1 MSNDELIRT
10 RNRGSRIARSCSRVS
25 PTAAPEC
32 IAHSGLAKVRNV
44 SCHQAMHKHLRRL
57 DRIWLDSPIYFITV
71 CTKDRRAMLAREV
84 TKILIAE
91 WRAAHERH
99 SWL

>member
-1 MSNDELIRT
+1 
-10 RNRGSRIARSCSRVS
+10 
-25 PTAAPEC
+25 
-32 IAHSGLAKVRNV
+32 
-44 SCHQAMHKHLRRL
+44 MHKHLRRL